1 MLDELEDRPYQQE
14 NVKEALMTL
23 SHNDFSDRLFSFLR
37 RDEEGD
43 DDEEVTE
50 NTFSQA
56 DPELEAK
63 LEELR
68 ASSQELGEEFD
79 EEATRA
85 LLTMT

>member
-1 MLDELEDRPYQQE
+1 VLDELEDCPDQQE

-23 SHNDFSDRLFSFLR
+23 SHDDFSNRLFSFLR
-37 RDEEGD
+37 CDEEGD
-43 DDEEVTE
+43 DEVVME
-50 NTFSQA
+50 NTVSHP